1 MFCGD
6 LTILVRFHR
15 QSLSCMQ
22 YCRSITAS
30 NLSVTTLRIKICIMK
45 LCRSYIQVH
54 VLITILQASS
64 YIMNAYVDDYCQY
77 WWQLRGWLHTG
88 WLRHMYWWWLEQY
101 YIKAWW
107 QRTVII
113 FHLNAVESSS
123 SLKAVQ
129 QSEFHELHKSL
140 AVSWLVQQYSL
151 SAYFGETCIKQRVS
165 LVILFTNTGEKKF
178 LCHLNAW
185 TTRALWLKR
194 CYIFY
199 LLF

>member
-6 LTILVRFHR
+6 LTFLVRNNR

-22 YCRSITAS
+22 YYRSING
-30 NLSVTTLRIKICIMK
+30 NLSVPTRRLKICIMK

-64 YIMNAYVDDYCQY
+64 YIMNGYVDDYCQY

-113 FHLNAVESSS
+113 FHLHAAVSSS
-123 SLKAVQ
+123 SLKAVHR
-129 QSEFHELHKSL
+129 SEFHDLHIIGGELI
-140 AVSWLVQQYSL
+140 LVQQYSL
-151 SAYFGETCIKQRVS
+151 SVHLER
-165 LVILFTNTGEKKF
+165 LV
-178 LCHLNAW
+178 
-185 TTRALWLKR
+185 
-194 CYIFY
+194 
-199 LLF
+199 

>member
-6 LTILVRFHR
+6 LTILVRNNR

-22 YCRSITAS
+22 YYRSITAS
-30 NLSVTTLRIKICIMK
+30 NLSVPTLRLKICIMK

-64 YIMNAYVDDYCQY
+64 YIMNGYVDDYCQC

-129 QSEFHELHKSL
+129 QS
-140 AVSWLVQQYSL
+140 VSWYW
-151 SAYFGETCIKQRVS
+151 YD
-165 LVILFTNTGEKKF
+165 NTV
-178 LCHLNAW
+178 
-185 TTRALWLKR
+185 
-194 CYIFY
+194 Y
-199 LLF
+199 LYTWRYLYKLACFSYHSFH

>member
-22 YCRSITAS
+22 YYRSITAS
-30 NLSVTTLRIKICIMK
+30 NLSVQTLRLKICIMK

-64 YIMNAYVDDYCQY
+64 YIMNGYVDDYCQY

-88 WLRHMYWWWLEQY
+88 WLRHMYWWWLEQC

-113 FHLNAVESSS
+113 FHLNAAESSS

-140 AVSWLVQQYSL
+140 EVSWYWYNNTWRNLYK
-151 SAYFGETCIKQRVS
+151 SACFSHHPFILIQVRKKIYAIWMHGQREYC
-165 LVILFTNTGEKKF
+165 G
-178 LCHLNAW
+178 
-185 TTRALWLKR
+185 LKM
-194 CYIFY
+194 
-199 LLF
+199 